1 MTAAHDAAPT
11 AGKTGWGASIRDL
24 DYDYHRPLSSRSP
37 ALRSLSA
44 QIRPGT
50 ITGLLGR
57 NGAGKSTLAK
67 ILAGQLRP
75 TRGTVEVDGSAPW
88 EDAARMAGTAYVAS
102 GTGSGA
108 SMRIY
113 DSEPLRSTL
122 ELWEETRAWDG
133 ELADRLLRL
142 WELDADK
149 DTPDSLSQGQL
160 SAFCAVLGLASG
172 APLTIFDEV
181 HLGMDAVVRRQFYD
195 ELLAEYTRT
204 SRTFVLSSHLIEEI
218 SDLLED
224 VIYVH
229 RGTVV
234 EHGDV
239 DEIRERHRTGDS
251 LPSLTDIMIRI
262 AEEAS

>member
-1 MTAAHDAAPT
+1 MTADHDAAMLPET
-11 AGKTGWGASIRDL
+11 TGWGASIRDL
-24 DYDYHRPLSSRSP
+24 DYDYHRPLSARSS
-37 ALRSLSA
+37 ALRSLSLE
-44 QIRPGT
+44 IRPGT

-75 TRGTVEVDGSAPW
+75 TRGTVEVDGAAPW

-102 GTGSGA
+102 GTGSGS

-133 ELADRLLRL
+133 ALAEHLLRL
-142 WELDADK
+142 WELDPQK
-149 DTPDSLSQGQL
+149 HTPDSLSQGQL
-160 SAFCAVLGLASG
+160 SAFSAVLGLASG

-195 ELLAEYTRT
+195 ALLAEYTRT

-218 SDLLED
+218 ADLLED
-224 VIYVH
+224 VIYLH

-234 EHGDV
+234 EYGDV
-239 DEIRERHRTGDS
+239 DGIRERHRTDGA
-251 LPSLTDIMIRI
+251 LPSLTDIMIRH